1 MHKLLTARACAL
13 SCAMAFSAC
22 DKSSLR
28 PDNAG
33 RAIVT
38 IDTLVRFQTMSGWE
52 ATSQSGQAD
61 PRFEQFRN
69 SLFDRAAND
78 LGINRLR
85 LEIVAGAENPVDYT
99 VSQATTPRCARWLTV
114 NDNDNPNV
122 INPAGFHFSALDS
135 SVVRVVLPMKQ
146 RLEAR
151 GERLFVN
158 LNYVAF
164 LRQCPPPV
172 YVHAQPAEYA
182 EFILAAFLHLRDR
195 FGLVPDAV
203 EVILEPDNVP
213 VWSGGAPIGRAIV
226 AAADRLAEAGFR
238 PIFVAPST
246 KVLSQGI
253 AYLDDIYRVPG
264 VQSLLK
270 ELSYHRYGGASE
282 ADLALLAQRA
292 KSVGARTAMLEHIGS
307 GVEDLYTDLTVGQV
321 SAWQQYTLAFPTEDN
336 GAQLFRIVDGRPVLG
351 TRTRYLRQYFHYV
364 RMGAQRLGAQS
375 TSSNVR
381 AVAFDN
387 ANKNLVVVL
396 HAKRP
401 GPVEVRGLRPG
412 RYGASATTRTVT
424 WAELG
429 TQVIEGGGA
438 LTVTIPDAGVVTVYG
453 TKL

>member
-1 MHKLLTARACAL
+1 
-13 SCAMAFSAC
+13 
-22 DKSSLR
+22 
-28 PDNAG
+28 
-33 RAIVT
+33 
-38 IDTLVRFQTMSGWE
+38 
-52 ATSQSGQAD
+52 
-61 PRFEQFRN
+61 
-69 SLFDRAAND
+69 
-78 LGINRLR
+78 
-85 LEIVAGAENPVDYT
+85 
-99 VSQATTPRCARWLTV
+99 
-114 NDNDNPNV
+114 V

-213 VWSGGAPIGRAIV
+213 VWSAGAPIGRAIV

-270 ELSYHRYGGASE
+270 ELAYHRYGGASE